1 MQRPG
6 GGASSRALQ
15 ARSSSGAVLGRQR
28 QARPPHGDAGM
39 SDIPPSVALPPQSQE
54 RPLGSGF
61 QAYTY
66 PLTCI
71 GS

>member
-1 MQRPG
+1 
-6 GGASSRALQ
+6 
-15 ARSSSGAVLGRQR
+15 
-28 QARPPHGDAGM
+28 M

-66 PLTCI
+66 PLTCT
-71 GS
+71 GSQISLLFHALAQEDVALTRWQTALRFKRVYAK